1 MQGQPYGRC
10 PADAPPELLCDPGAI
25 ATDALDGV
33 LDHLILVCG
42 HPLYRPARNTAA
54 SQALVPIHIACGINL
69 TAPGSYNINFS
80 VSNSAGQSAAVSR
93 TLVVSS
99 VCDIGE
105 FLCSD
110 QVCSWVSLL

>member
-1 MQGQPYGRC
+1 LNR
-10 PADAPPELLCDPGAI
+10 APGI
-25 ATDALDGV
+25 V
-33 LDHLILVCG
+33 
-42 HPLYRPARNTAA
+42 AA

-69 TAPGSYNINFS
+69 TAPGSYMIEFS

-110 QVCSWVSLL
+110 QVCSWASLL